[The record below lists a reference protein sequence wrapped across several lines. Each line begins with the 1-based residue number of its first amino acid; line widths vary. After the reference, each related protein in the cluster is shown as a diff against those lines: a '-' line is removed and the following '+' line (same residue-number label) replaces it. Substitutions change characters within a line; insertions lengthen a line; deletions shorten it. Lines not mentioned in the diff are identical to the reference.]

1 MKEYA
6 SKPIDRFAFRFKN
19 YTYRPIRL
27 CLDDGQG
34 LAATILLCCAID
46 LLAKFSSG
54 DLKDFGNRAKYIAFL
69 NEYFPAKYYPDKF
82 YEFVRCGL
90 VHSYSMEDRYTILCR
105 DEPWARQIHLCT
117 DKKTGRTI
125 VNPFQLL
132 ADLHG
137 AVKNYVRDVKVS
149 HDKAGAFLRV
159 YKVIPLKQQL
169 SRWKKLKYLATDPI
183 EGLPTRQSSRSLA
196 ALADF

>member
-27 CLDDGQG
+27 CLDDSQG
-34 LAATILLCCAID
+34 LASTILLCCAID

-54 DLKDFGNRAKYIAFL
+54 DPKNSGNRTKYTAFL
-69 NEYFPAKYYPDKF
+69 NEYFPAAYDPDNF

-90 VHSYSMEDRYTILCR
+90 VHSYSMEDQYTILCR
-105 DEPWARQIHLCT
+105 DEPWARRIHLRV
-117 DKKTGRTI
+117 DMKTGKTV

-132 ADLHG
+132 TDLQG
-137 AVKNYVRDVKVS
+137 AVKNYIKDVKTG
-149 HDKAGAFLRV
+149 HDKAEAFHRV
-159 YKVIPLKQQL
+159 HKAIPLKQQL
-169 SRWKKLKYLATDPI
+169 SRWKKLKYLA
-183 EGLPTRQSSRSLA
+183 
-196 ALADF
+196 ADT